1 MTQLTR
7 EQLDILSLHPVL
19 SLITECGSACA
30 QNNARFKYVLVRSLA
45 IVFVSHYLISN
56 TKKKKKRE
64 KKKGVEDDEEKTQL
78 RHLQCNDVGVSP
90 TYITAPFVSSPS
102 NIDTLQKITS
112 EKQQQQQQQQQNPA
126 CVLLDYISA
135 SFAFIS
141 VSMLLKVVKWNV
153 SMVEIIIVGISFCFI
168 CNVHD
173 FFVFVGFLSF

>member
-1 MTQLTR
+1 MRECLCTKQCKIQICVSEVVGDRFCQPLSDKQHTQ
-7 EQLDILSLHPVL
+7 
-19 SLITECGSACA
+19 
-30 QNNARFKYVLVRSLA
+30 
-45 IVFVSHYLISN
+45 
-56 TKKKKKRE
+56 KKKRK